1 MFIQSS
7 VVRGLRRQSETPLFG
22 QAQAGNRQ
30 ALNDLMRRHD
40 GLVQAVVRRQY
51 LGSLPF
57 EEALQAGRIGLW
69 HALQGY
75 DPQRGFAFST
85 YAFPAIMRHI
95 WRAVKQQARQ
105 GDWSRLGKSGADG
118 RAVDP
123 AAVVEE
129 LAWQEALQ
137 RLVGCLPV
145 RLQSVVVAHY
155 GLDGQPPASYR
166 QLGVRWGLSHERI
179 HQLHVEALVWLRHP
193 AHSQV
198 LRSLLQRH
206 TVRDYEMADAL
217 AQRWL
222 QKRGG
227 RHGR

>member
-1 MFIQSS
+1 
-7 VVRGLRRQSETPLFG
+7 VGWP
-22 QAQAGNRQ
+22 
-30 ALNDLMRRHD
+30 
-40 GLVQAVVRRQY
+40 
-51 LGSLPF
+51 
-57 EEALQAGRIGLW
+57 
-69 HALQGY
+69 
-75 DPQRGFAFST
+75 
-85 YAFPAIMRHI
+85 PAEWLI
-95 WRAVKQQARQ
+95 A
-105 GDWSRLGKSGADG
+105 
-118 RAVDP
+118 DP
-123 AAVVEE
+123 AALAEA
-129 LAWQEALQ
+129 LAWSEALQ
-137 RLVGCLPV
+137 RLVGCLPQ
-145 RLQSVVVAHY
+145 RLQAVVVAHY

-206 TVRDYEMADAL
+206 TVRDYEVADAL

>member
-7 VVRGLRRQSETPLFG
+7 VVRGLSMPTETPLFE
-22 QAQAGNRQ
+22 QAQAGDHRS
-30 ALNDLMRRHD
+30 LRVLMRRHD
-40 GLVQAVVRRQY
+40 GLVQTIVRRQY

-69 HALQGY
+69 RAIVGY

-85 YAFPAIMRHI
+85 YAFPAIMRHV
-95 WRAVKQQARQ
+95 WRAVKQHARQ
-105 GDWSRLGKSGADG
+105 EERPRLGWLPPEGLTADP
-118 RAVDP
+118 VIM
-123 AAVVEE
+123 VEE

-137 RLVGCLPV
+137 RLVGCLPQ

-155 GLDGQPPASYR
+155 GLDGERPASYR
-166 QLGVRWGLSHERI
+166 QLGARWGLSHERI
-179 HQLHVEALVWLRHP
+179 HQLHTEALVWLRHP

-206 TVRDYEMADAL
+206 TVRDYEVADAL

>member
-1 MFIQSS
+1 M
-7 VVRGLRRQSETPLFG
+7 G
-22 QAQAGNRQ
+22 
-30 ALNDLMRRHD
+30 RHD
-40 GLVQAVVRRQY
+40 GLVQAIVRRQY

-69 HALQGY
+69 HAILGY

-95 WRAVKQQARQ
+95 WRAVKQHARQ
-105 GDWSRLGKSGADG
+105 EERPRLGWLPPEGLTA
-118 RAVDP
+118 DP
-123 AAVVEE
+123 ATVLEG

-137 RLVGCLPV
+137 RLIGRLPP

-155 GLDGQPPASYR
+155 GLDGEPPASYR

-179 HQLHVEALVWLRHP
+179 HQLHSEALVWLRHP
-193 AHSQV
+193 GHSQA
-198 LRSLLQRH
+198 LRSLVQRH
-206 TVRDYEMADAL
+206 TIRDYEVADAL

-227 RHGR
+227 RYGQ

>member
-7 VVRGLRRQSETPLFG
+7 AVRGLRRRSETPLFE
-22 QAQAGNRQ
+22 QAQAGDRQ
-30 ALNDLMRRHD
+30 ALNGLMRRHD

-69 HALQGY
+69 HAVLGY

-95 WRAVKQQARQ
+95 WRAVKQHARQ
-105 GDWSRLGKSGADG
+105 EDWSRLGWSSADG
-118 RAVDP
+118 QVDP
-123 AAVVEE
+123 ATVVEE
-129 LAWQEALQ
+129 LAWREALQ
-137 RLVGCLPV
+137 HLIGCLST

-179 HQLHVEALVWLRHP
+179 HQLHAEALVWLRHP
-193 AHSQV
+193 AHSQA

-206 TVRDYEMADAL
+206 TVRDYEAADAL

-227 RHGR
+227 RHGQ